1 MQLYLKACSV
11 KRVKKA
17 ISLFLSVVLTFNICA
32 IISLKTYGSSQ
43 NEQKAAKEKI
53 IERAVAYLE
62 NEENAD
68 HSIGDSRTI
77 NDTSDAL
84 SALRTLGEHQHN
96 ESVQWLTEQ
105 VSTEN
110 TDMTARLISA
120 TGNPEYL
127 EYIKDMQNEDGSFGL
142 YPGYAGDVM
151 DSVLVLEAINDI
163 GYTGTDISCTDLC
176 SYLIASVNG
185 DGGFSYNDANASDYI
200 LSSMAVYNIGRF
212 FYTNNYDMSVLS
224 NSLDY
229 INENTGNSYSDENI
243 EKTIYKFLA
252 LQACQV
258 EFDAIEVVEEL
269 EKAEKADGSFA
280 GSVHITSLA
289 IKLLSSLDLENR
301 VRITGFNT
309 VLSNTEGTTN
319 KSTSITAET
328 NIGYISNYDAPLDL
342 KFSVYNGENVV
353 YENNSS
359 VLLQE
364 NETSLVVNSGEF
376 RLSEPSSAGVYAL
389 VELYNCDTLIK
400 SQKIVINISDNET
413 VYSTEI
419 SELAVELDSY
429 SAYKDSAAEV
439 GVSYALLYATN
450 VKQDVK
456 MKTIVTKDNK
466 EINSVSEECDLTEEK
481 NILSGTPL
489 SFNPDTSKEGKYEIT
504 VICFYNDEEICRR
517 TVEFVVQSAPVIKE
531 KTDDIESEQ
540 FEVTWFGPILS
551 DYYIFAGN
559 ETEISVGAEINYF
572 SNCEFTGN
580 IEIQVYKG
588 EECIAENTTD
598 ISLEKGI
605 PTYFEGKANYP
616 VYKKNS
622 QLSFSVKNVGE
633 YNVYAK
639 LYNSKGELLK
649 EGECRLQVLDK
660 PVQDLVLNS
669 TVDEEA
675 SDMVNLSWNDIS
687 NDAESYSYQLYRRT
701 PGANWEPRSIWNE
714 EEKINVLNV
723 YPKGPYLENW
733 MNTTISDTEYPAG
746 KGIFDIES
754 VHFPV
759 FSSDPYGCLLN
770 DDGTWKYDVIF
781 FGSSDC
787 NDGYDL
793 DETSSEVLQKF
804 IDSGRGVL
812 FGHDTL
818 CGGSSYYLKHHYF
831 NDFAEQAGL
840 VIKTP
845 SPEVWYRTTSVSVVK
860 IGTLTNYPWVIRGN
874 LTVPN
879 THSTGQYL
887 YGATRWIDLNA
898 TKRVDEETGAIDN
911 FYLCTNNNIGMIQT
925 GDSTGQASDDERKI
939 LANTLFYLYQ
949 ISQQTTAKDASFY
962 DIDAPNKPTLVSS
975 SVSEGKM
982 TIDISSVDNKT
993 EYEYYISANS
1003 ENTKSENVLSNI
1015 RRHETLSG
1023 LAGFVVEV
1031 NNSSEPS
1038 SDLIK
1043 YDENNENILNLNLA
1057 DSNGN
1062 AKVTVSPTDLS
1073 EPQYIHIFA
1082 VDNANNVSEE
1092 LIVPFSDTELV
1103 TNIETDKK
1111 LYSCGDTVSIDTY
1124 TVSAPFGRT
1133 ADMTIDIYDEF
1144 DNKTSEIASEPQQIL
1159 TADERFISS
1168 AEWSVP
1174 DNLVGRYKAVITW
1187 ENDNDIIAKAET
1199 ELKIA
1204 NEESVL
1210 NTVSSDK
1217 MSYSVSDPINLENIV
1232 YNKSQGMTEN
1242 DLILNIKVY
1251 NTDTSCE
1258 AASFEHSIGLIN
1270 PNSSADYSDSIAPN
1284 VLVSGN
1290 YRVISSIIQGNSEIS
1305 TDTAE
1310 FTVTDDVT
1318 SFTGKLKFNSDV
1330 NSASVDFSVTNNG
1343 TENADE
1349 ALITLSVYKEGATER
1364 IYTYSESVSI
1374 GIGETVS
1381 RSQKIDVPLTDGE
1394 YYGVLSVNYKGSSSD
1409 LDYDGFELMPLVTTV
1424 SNSVTDMETA
1434 STTSASKKPVTKT
1447 QNLDSP
1453 KTGVKDIP
1461 TYMWVITILSFVGL
1475 IAIKMTGG
1483 SEDEKD

>member
-1 MQLYLKACSV
+1 
-11 KRVKKA
+11 
-17 ISLFLSVVLTFNICA
+17 
-32 IISLKTYGSSQ
+32 
-43 NEQKAAKEKI
+43 
-53 IERAVAYLE
+53 
-62 NEENAD
+62 
-68 HSIGDSRTI
+68 
-77 NDTSDAL
+77 
-84 SALRTLGEHQHN
+84 
-96 ESVQWLTEQ
+96 
-105 VSTEN
+105 
-110 TDMTARLISA
+110 
-120 TGNPEYL
+120 
-127 EYIKDMQNEDGSFGL
+127 
-142 YPGYAGDVM
+142 
-151 DSVLVLEAINDI
+151 
-163 GYTGTDISCTDLC
+163 
-176 SYLIASVNG
+176 
-185 DGGFSYNDANASDYI
+185 
-200 LSSMAVYNIGRF
+200 
-212 FYTNNYDMSVLS
+212 
-224 NSLDY
+224 
-229 INENTGNSYSDENI
+229 
-243 EKTIYKFLA
+243 
-252 LQACQV
+252 
-258 EFDAIEVVEEL
+258 
-269 EKAEKADGSFA
+269 
-280 GSVHITSLA
+280 
-289 IKLLSSLDLENR
+289 
-301 VRITGFNT
+301 
-309 VLSNTEGTTN
+309 
-319 KSTSITAET
+319 
-328 NIGYISNYDAPLDL
+328 
-342 KFSVYNGENVV
+342 
-353 YENNSS
+353 
-359 VLLQE
+359 
-364 NETSLVVNSGEF
+364 
-376 RLSEPSSAGVYAL
+376 
-389 VELYNCDTLIK
+389 
-400 SQKIVINISDNET
+400 
-413 VYSTEI
+413 
-419 SELAVELDSY
+419 
-429 SAYKDSAAEV
+429 
-439 GVSYALLYATN
+439 
-450 VKQDVK
+450 
-456 MKTIVTKDNK
+456 
-466 EINSVSEECDLTEEK
+466 
-481 NILSGTPL
+481 
-489 SFNPDTSKEGKYEIT
+489 
-504 VICFYNDEEICRR
+504 
-517 TVEFVVQSAPVIKE
+517 
-531 KTDDIESEQ
+531 
-540 FEVTWFGPILS
+540 
-551 DYYIFAGN
+551 
-559 ETEISVGAEINYF
+559 
-572 SNCEFTGN
+572 
-580 IEIQVYKG
+580 
-588 EECIAENTTD
+588 
-598 ISLEKGI
+598 
-605 PTYFEGKANYP
+605 
-616 VYKKNS
+616 
-622 QLSFSVKNVGE
+622 
-633 YNVYAK
+633 
-639 LYNSKGELLK
+639 
-649 EGECRLQVLDK
+649 
-660 PVQDLVLNS
+660 
-669 TVDEEA
+669 
-675 SDMVNLSWNDIS
+675 
-687 NDAESYSYQLYRRT
+687 
-701 PGANWEPRSIWNE
+701 
-714 EEKINVLNV
+714 
-723 YPKGPYLENW
+723 
-733 MNTTISDTEYPAG
+733 
-746 KGIFDIES
+746 
-754 VHFPV
+754 
-759 FSSDPYGCLLN
+759 
-770 DDGTWKYDVIF
+770 
-781 FGSSDC
+781 
-787 NDGYDL
+787 
-793 DETSSEVLQKF
+793 
-804 IDSGRGVL
+804 
-812 FGHDTL
+812 
-818 CGGSSYYLKHHYF
+818 
-831 NDFAEQAGL
+831 
-840 VIKTP
+840 
-845 SPEVWYRTTSVSVVK
+845 
-860 IGTLTNYPWVIRGN
+860 
-874 LTVPN
+874 
-879 THSTGQYL
+879 
-887 YGATRWIDLNA
+887 
-898 TKRVDEETGAIDN
+898 
-911 FYLCTNNNIGMIQT
+911 MIQT

-962 DIDAPNKPTLVSS
+962 DIDAPNKPSLVSS

-993 EYEYYISANS
+993 EYEYYISANP

-1111 LYSCGDTVSIDTY
+1111 LYSFGDTVSIDTY

-1199 ELKIA
+1199 EFKIA

-1217 MSYSVSDPINLENIV
+1217 MSYSISDPINLENIV

-1290 YRVISSIIQGNSEIS
+1290 YRVISSVIQGNSEIS

-1330 NSASVDFSVTNNG
+1330 NSASADFSVTNNG

-1349 ALITLSVYKEGATER
+1349 ALITLSVYKEGVTER

-1409 LDYDGFELMPLVTTV
+1409 LDYDGFKLMPLVTTV

-1434 STTSASKKPVTKT
+1434 STTSASKKTVTKT

>member
-1 MQLYLKACSV
+1 
-11 KRVKKA
+11 
-17 ISLFLSVVLTFNICA
+17 
-32 IISLKTYGSSQ
+32 
-43 NEQKAAKEKI
+43 
-53 IERAVAYLE
+53 
-62 NEENAD
+62 
-68 HSIGDSRTI
+68 
-77 NDTSDAL
+77 
-84 SALRTLGEHQHN
+84 
-96 ESVQWLTEQ
+96 
-105 VSTEN
+105 
-110 TDMTARLISA
+110 
-120 TGNPEYL
+120 
-127 EYIKDMQNEDGSFGL
+127 
-142 YPGYAGDVM
+142 
-151 DSVLVLEAINDI
+151 
-163 GYTGTDISCTDLC
+163 
-176 SYLIASVNG
+176 
-185 DGGFSYNDANASDYI
+185 
-200 LSSMAVYNIGRF
+200 
-212 FYTNNYDMSVLS
+212 
-224 NSLDY
+224 
-229 INENTGNSYSDENI
+229 
-243 EKTIYKFLA
+243 
-252 LQACQV
+252 
-258 EFDAIEVVEEL
+258 
-269 EKAEKADGSFA
+269 
-280 GSVHITSLA
+280 
-289 IKLLSSLDLENR
+289 
-301 VRITGFNT
+301 
-309 VLSNTEGTTN
+309 
-319 KSTSITAET
+319 
-328 NIGYISNYDAPLDL
+328 
-342 KFSVYNGENVV
+342 
-353 YENNSS
+353 
-359 VLLQE
+359 
-364 NETSLVVNSGEF
+364 
-376 RLSEPSSAGVYAL
+376 
-389 VELYNCDTLIK
+389 
-400 SQKIVINISDNET
+400 
-413 VYSTEI
+413 
-419 SELAVELDSY
+419 
-429 SAYKDSAAEV
+429 
-439 GVSYALLYATN
+439 
-450 VKQDVK
+450 
-456 MKTIVTKDNK
+456 
-466 EINSVSEECDLTEEK
+466 
-481 NILSGTPL
+481 
-489 SFNPDTSKEGKYEIT
+489 
-504 VICFYNDEEICRR
+504 
-517 TVEFVVQSAPVIKE
+517 
-531 KTDDIESEQ
+531 
-540 FEVTWFGPILS
+540 
-551 DYYIFAGN
+551 
-559 ETEISVGAEINYF
+559 
-572 SNCEFTGN
+572 
-580 IEIQVYKG
+580 
-588 EECIAENTTD
+588 
-598 ISLEKGI
+598 
-605 PTYFEGKANYP
+605 
-616 VYKKNS
+616 
-622 QLSFSVKNVGE
+622 
-633 YNVYAK
+633 
-639 LYNSKGELLK
+639 
-649 EGECRLQVLDK
+649 
-660 PVQDLVLNS
+660 
-669 TVDEEA
+669 
-675 SDMVNLSWNDIS
+675 
-687 NDAESYSYQLYRRT
+687 
-701 PGANWEPRSIWNE
+701 
-714 EEKINVLNV
+714 
-723 YPKGPYLENW
+723 
-733 MNTTISDTEYPAG
+733 
-746 KGIFDIES
+746 
-754 VHFPV
+754 
-759 FSSDPYGCLLN
+759 
-770 DDGTWKYDVIF
+770 
-781 FGSSDC
+781 
-787 NDGYDL
+787 
-793 DETSSEVLQKF
+793 
-804 IDSGRGVL
+804 
-812 FGHDTL
+812 
-818 CGGSSYYLKHHYF
+818 
-831 NDFAEQAGL
+831 
-840 VIKTP
+840 
-845 SPEVWYRTTSVSVVK
+845 
-860 IGTLTNYPWVIRGN
+860 
-874 LTVPN
+874 
-879 THSTGQYL
+879 
-887 YGATRWIDLNA
+887 
-898 TKRVDEETGAIDN
+898 
-911 FYLCTNNNIGMIQT
+911 MIQT

-993 EYEYYISANS
+993 EYEYYISANP

-1199 ELKIA
+1199 EFKIA

-1330 NSASVDFSVTNNG
+1330 NSASTDFSVTNNG

-1349 ALITLSVYKEGATER
+1349 ALITLSVYKEGVTER

-1374 GIGETVS
+1374 GIGETVR

-1434 STTSASKKPVTKT
+1434 STTSASKKTVTKT